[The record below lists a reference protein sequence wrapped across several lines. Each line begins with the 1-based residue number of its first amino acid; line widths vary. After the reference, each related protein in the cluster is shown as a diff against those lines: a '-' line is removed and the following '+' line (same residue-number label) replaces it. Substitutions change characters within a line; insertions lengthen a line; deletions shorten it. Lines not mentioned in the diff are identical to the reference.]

1 MTAKKPGTLAC
12 IYGGE
17 APPLRLRVRNNAMKS
32 TELFDLTDKVAIVTG
47 GARGLGRHS
56 ALALAE
62 AGADVCICDLLEKP
76 GAQTCGEIEA
86 IGRRSLFGRVNVT
99 KSEEIEPFV
108 DKVVKTFGKIDIL
121 INNAGMESEGVAI
134 EEVEDDLWRR
144 IIDTNLSSMFY
155 FSKAVGKRMI
165 ERGEGGN
172 IINMA
177 SISGIVISKIL
188 PRHNVTYCVAKA
200 GVTHLTRGLASEWA
214 HHNIRVNALAPGY
227 MVTPNTQTSR
237 KFPEIVERLTEM
249 TPMHRYGEE
258 DELRGTILYLASQAS
273 SYVTGSVIVI
283 DGGHTIW

>member
-1 MTAKKPGTLAC
+1 
-12 IYGGE
+12 
-17 APPLRLRVRNNAMKS
+17 
-32 TELFDLTDKVAIVTG
+32 
-47 GARGLGRHS
+47 
-56 ALALAE
+56 
-62 AGADVCICDLLEKP
+62 
-76 GAQTCGEIEA
+76 
-86 IGRRSLFGRVNVT
+86 
-99 KSEEIEPFV
+99 
-108 DKVVKTFGKIDIL
+108 
-121 INNAGMESEGVAI
+121 MESEGVAI

-177 SISGIVISKIL
+177 SISGIVISNIL

-200 GVTHLTRGLASEWA
+200 GVAHLTRGLASEWA